1 MTPSSNRVAT
11 RHLIRLAARDA
22 CRTTYRTRTASV
34 DLTERV
40 LVAVAEGAYL
50 SHGGNVRVASL
61 VSKLAEL
68 AKALKRFPN
77 LWEKLKEL
85 LGIESLSALPGKIK
99 GLLQEAYGALRKL
112 LTKAFDS
119 WPLKLFT
126 LPESKLFSV
135 NKLLEALMK
144 KYPQFDKWLE
154 SNVKPRVDQF
164 DKWLR
169 QYLPTVSKVLMVGI
183 YLWLWMNTTE
193 FEWDIKGIL
202 DAATGHLSLA
212 DLLAGLPGTVIGGL
226 LGTFNLG
233 TFSLL
238 PAAIAAR
245 VLFLLGK
252 RYLVWTGSGFKFD
265 AEALNA
271 DFGIAPS
278 EVPA

>member
-1 MTPSSNRVAT
+1 
-11 RHLIRLAARDA
+11 
-22 CRTTYRTRTASV
+22 V

-61 VSKLAEL
+61 LSKLAEL

-85 LGIESLSALPGKIK
+85 LGIESLSDLPGRIK
-99 GLLQEAYGALRKL
+99 ALLQDAYGALRKL
-112 LTKAFDS
+112 LTKAFET

-135 NKLLEALMK
+135 NKALEALMK
-144 KYPQFDKWLE
+144 RYPQFGKWLE
-154 SNVKPRVDQF
+154 ANVKPRVDQF
-164 DKWLR
+164 DKWLK
-169 QYLPTVSKVLMVGI
+169 QHLPTVSKVLMVGI
-183 YLWLWMNTTE
+183 YVWLWMNTTE
-193 FEWDIKGIL
+193 FEWDINGIL

-226 LGTFNLG
+226 LGTFKLG

-238 PAAIAAR
+238 PAALAAR